1 MLSASSEPRDWRDTQ
16 AQRRRRLAALQNEE
30 RLLVRLLQ
38 TCRSEIVS
46 AEQELLVDPEIGGEG
61 GGA

>member
-1 MLSASSEPRDWRDTQ
+1 
-16 AQRRRRLAALQNEE
+16 LQNEE